1 MLGPALTLLFNQL
14 DRRTDKQTLYEKR
27 LHQELLALKTV
38 GEKLRESP
46 SSGAHGL
53 PTDLSVSGL
62 SDFARSRFGMT
73 LDSHLTSVIVGPQE
87 DDEAARLQINCGKP
101 NCPNKEYK

>member
-38 GEKLRESP
+38 GEKLQESP
-46 SSGAHGL
+46 FSGTLGL
-53 PTDLSVSGL
+53 PTDFSVSGL
-62 SDFARSRFGMT
+62 SDFAHRRFGT
-73 LDSHLTSVIVGPQE
+73 PLDSHLTGVVVGPQE
-87 DDEAARLQINCGKP
+87 DDETARLQINCGEP